1 MGFNSG
7 FKGLN
12 HPISPKLHIIL
23 HRRNKRIRLT
33 IKGTELGPAE
43 RPNNSADG
51 KRKSDREI
59 YYRVADLHD
68 SFPTP
73 THSTRRPVC
82 PPPTL
87 SHSSSLLESHTRCM
101 VKFPG
106 PAGPTQEIYKID
118 EEAGKMRKKDK
129 IDTKKRDS

>member
-1 MGFNSG
+1 
-7 FKGLN
+7 
-12 HPISPKLHIIL
+12 
-23 HRRNKRIRLT
+23 
-33 IKGTELGPAE
+33 LGPAE
-43 RPNNSADG
+43 RPNKSADG

-68 SFPTP
+68 SFPAP

-82 PPPTL
+82 PPPTP

-118 EEAGKMRKKDK
+118 EEAAKMRKKDK